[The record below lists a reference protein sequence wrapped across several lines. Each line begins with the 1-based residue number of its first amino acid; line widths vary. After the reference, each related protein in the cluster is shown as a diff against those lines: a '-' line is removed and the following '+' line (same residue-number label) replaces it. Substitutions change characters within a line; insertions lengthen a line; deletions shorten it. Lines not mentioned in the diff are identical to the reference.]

1 MTASLANSAKPLL
14 LYEPR
19 TEGHHLGWLRFI
31 ADDLLSANFQLSI
44 AADLR
49 SGSRERVE
57 QNLSGLLGE
66 VKLISAYNENGR
78 RHLDGKA
85 RSVAHCLKASGAEN
99 VFLCALD
106 EIASH
111 CWRGATF
118 GLRPPAELHG
128 RMGGIYHRPRFLA
141 APEWS
146 LDRNLKSPGFQR
158 LLREGWWRQILFVD
172 EFLAAELQS
181 ANPTAPIFFLPDA
194 CPSGYDGE
202 AFAAKTELGIPADR
216 KVFLFYGTGARRKGL
231 HIAVEAML
239 QLPPESPA
247 FLLCA
252 GQQNPT
258 DKTASGLEQ
267 LVRQNRA
274 RLLDRYVTVEE
285 EKMCFAASD
294 AVLLPYLN
302 HFGTSGV
309 LSRAMSAGKPV
320 IVSDEQLLSRLTR
333 EHQLG
338 FVFPSGN
345 VCALGQSLKQMA
357 QLSAA
362 DASKFTAAA
371 RRYAETYSRAAFRK
385 ALLRSLSAG

>member
-1 MTASLANSAKPLL
+1 MTARPHLL

-31 ADDLLSANFQLSI
+31 ADDLLSADFQLSI

-49 SGSRERVE
+49 PGARERVE
-57 QNLSGLLGE
+57 QNLAGLSGE
-66 VKLISAYNENGR
+66 VKLFSAYDENGR

-85 RSVAHCLKASGAEN
+85 RSVAHCLKISGAEN

-106 EIASH
+106 EIASD
-111 CWRGATF
+111 CWRSATF
-118 GLRPPAELHG
+118 GLRPPPELRG
-128 RMGGIYHRPRFLA
+128 RMGGIYHRPRFLE
-141 APEWS
+141 APKWS
-146 LDRNLKSPGFQR
+146 PDRALKIPGFQR
-158 LLREGWWRQILFVD
+158 LLREGWWRQMLFVD
-172 EFLAAELQS
+172 EFLAAGLQS
-181 ANPTAPIFFLPDA
+181 ANPSSPIFFLPDA
-194 CPSGYDGE
+194 CPPGYDG
-202 AFAAKTELGIPADR
+202 AAVTARKTLEIPAGR

-239 QLPPESPA
+239 QLLPESPA

-258 DKTASGLEQ
+258 GKTADGIAQ

-320 IVSDEQLLSRLTR
+320 IVSDEQLLGRLTR
-333 EHQLG
+333 EHRLG
-338 FVFPSGN
+338 LVFPAGN
-345 VCALGQSLKQMA
+345 VSALAQNLRQMT

-362 DASKFTAAA
+362 ETSRFAAAA
-371 RRYAETYSRAAFRK
+371 RNYAKTYSRAAFRA
-385 ALLRSLSAG
+385 ALLRSLAAG

>member
-1 MTASLANSAKPLL
+1 MTSFSASRPNHLL

-31 ADDLLSANFQLSI
+31 ADDLLAANFHISI

-49 SGSRERVE
+49 SGSRGRVE
-57 QNLSGLLGE
+57 EQLAGLLKD
-66 VKLISAYNENGR
+66 VQLLSAYDETGR
-78 RHLDGKA
+78 RHRGGKVH
-85 RSVAHCLKASGAEN
+85 SVAHCLAASGAEN

-111 CWRGATF
+111 GWRCATF
-118 GLRPPAELHG
+118 GLRPPGELRD

-141 APEWS
+141 APQWS
-146 LDRNLKSPGFQR
+146 LDRRLKFPGFQR
-158 LLREGWWRQILFVD
+158 LLREGWWRQLLFVD
-172 EFLAAELQS
+172 EFLAAGLKS
-181 ANPTAPIFFLPDA
+181 AYPAAPIFFLPDP
-194 CPSGYDGE
+194 CPPGYDSDAPKARNKLE
-202 AFAAKTELGIPADR
+202 IPIDR
-216 KVFLFYGTGARRKGL
+216 RVMLFYGTGARRKGL
-231 HIAVEAML
+231 PLAVEAML

-258 DKTASGLEQ
+258 GKTADGLAQ

-274 RLLDRYVTVEE
+274 RLLDRYVSVEE
-285 EKMCFAASD
+285 EKLCFAASD

-309 LSRAMSAGKPV
+309 LSRAMSAAKPV
-320 IVSDEQLLSRLTR
+320 IVSDEQLLGRLTR
-333 EHQLG
+333 ERGLG

-345 VCALGQSLKQMA
+345 ITALRDVMRRVT
-357 QLSAA
+357 QLPAA
-362 DASKFTAAA
+362 DVARFAAAA
-371 RRYAETYSRAAFRK
+371 RDYAKIYSRDAFRA
-385 ALLRSLSAG
+385 ALLRSLSAN

>member
-1 MTASLANSAKPLL
+1 MTSSANRKKHLL

-49 SGSRERVE
+49 AGARERVE
-57 QNLSGLLGE
+57 QNLAGLLGE
-66 VKLISAYNENGR
+66 VKLISAYDANGR

-99 VFLCALD
+99 VFLGALD
-106 EIASH
+106 EIASD
-111 CWRGATF
+111 CWRNATF
-118 GLRPPAELHG
+118 GLRPPPELRG
-128 RMGGIYHRPRFLA
+128 RIGGIYHRPRFLG
-141 APEWS
+141 APQWS
-146 LDRNLKSPGFQR
+146 LDRALKISGFNR
-158 LLREGWWRQILFVD
+158 LLREGWWQQILFVD
-172 EFLAAELQS
+172 EFLAAELQKQ
-181 ANPTAPIFFLPDA
+181 NPTAPIFFLADA
-194 CPSGYDGE
+194 CPSGYDGD
-202 AFAAKTELGIPADR
+202 AFAARKTLEIPADK

-231 HIAVEAML
+231 HVAVEAML

-258 DKTASGLEQ
+258 GKTADDIAKLI
-267 LVRQNRA
+267 RQNRA

-285 EKMCFAASD
+285 EKMCFVASD

-320 IVSDEQLLSRLTR
+320 IVSDEQLVGRLTR

-338 FVFPSGN
+338 LAFPSGN
-345 VCALGQSLKQMA
+345 VSALAQSLRQMT

-362 DASKFTAAA
+362 ETNQFAAA
-371 RRYAETYSRAAFRK
+371 AQRYAQTYSRTAFRT
-385 ALLRSLSAG
+385 ALLRSLGVN